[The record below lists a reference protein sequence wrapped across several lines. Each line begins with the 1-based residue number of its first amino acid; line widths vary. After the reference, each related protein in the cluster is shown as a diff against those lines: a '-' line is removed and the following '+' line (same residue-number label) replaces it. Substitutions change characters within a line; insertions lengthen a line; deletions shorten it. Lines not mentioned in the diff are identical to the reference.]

1 VHELNFLAAPL
12 DNIVMHAERLREELL
27 EKAESVK
34 VLPTLSGI
42 ISELFRIIDD
52 PNSSFKQ
59 LFDVIRYDQGISSKI
74 IGIANS
80 AYYSRGTAVSTLE
93 RAMIVVGFEEIKNI
107 VMCLAFLNEILHM
120 WKLTRE
126 DLQNLWTHSV
136 SVSYCARTLAD
147 KTMIEEPEKAFTVA
161 ILHDVGKALFYTYG
175 DHYKNILH
183 EAARSGSDLCILEK
197 EAFGIDH
204 QEVGFYIGSKW
215 RFPEEFVTVIRKHHG
230 APEGLGSLLD
240 LIKISDK
247 FIENPKADLGPGGMI
262 LSKDFEKIMN
272 ETKRISALLGVA

>member
-1 VHELNFLAAPL
+1 
-12 DNIVMHAERLREELL
+12 MHAERLREELL
-27 EKAESVK
+27 EKAEAVK

-42 ISELFRIIDD
+42 IGELFRIIDD

-74 IGIANS
+74 IAIANS
-80 AYYSRGTAVSTLE
+80 AYYSRGTAVGTLE

-107 VMCLAFLNEILHM
+107 VMCLAFLNEILHI

-126 DLQNLWTHSV
+126 DLLNLWTHSV

-161 ILHDVGKALFYTYG
+161 ILHDLGKALFYSYG
-175 DHYKNILH
+175 DLYKKILQ
-183 EAARSGSDLCILEK
+183 ETATSGGDLCIFEK

-204 QEVGFYIGSKW
+204 QEVGFYIASKW
-215 RFPEEFVTVIRKHHG
+215 RFPDEFTSIIRKHHG
-230 APEGLGSLLD
+230 APEGLSSLLD
-240 LIKISDK
+240 LIKISDR
-247 FIENPKADLGPGGMI
+247 FIINPKADLGPGGMI
-262 LSKDFEKIMN
+262 LSKDYEKITN